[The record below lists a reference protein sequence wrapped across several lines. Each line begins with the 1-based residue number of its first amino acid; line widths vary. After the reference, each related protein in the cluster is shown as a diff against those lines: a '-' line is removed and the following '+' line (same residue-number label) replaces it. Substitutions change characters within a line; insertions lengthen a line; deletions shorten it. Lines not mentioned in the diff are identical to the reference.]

1 MTIQLSI
8 IGTLEY
14 VINSNSLELENISDT
29 NILKEYLKA
38 NYPKSEE
45 IGYMILVNEQLVKE
59 NTPLSNGDKITL
71 LSVVDGG

>member
-14 VINSNSLELENISDT
+14 VLNGKSLELENISDT
-29 NILKEYLKA
+29 NSLKEYLKT

-59 NTPLSNGDKITL
+59 NTNLNDGDKVTL